1 MRKFYFN
8 FTFVLIL
15 LAFQAACGQTQ
26 SISNNE
32 QYTVHNEA
40 ENANQ
45 TISNSAA
52 KILQKKK
59 EDVDYF
65 AHLQSAHEEVLR
77 EWLKTKTF
85 LRPAVEEVDNSMF
98 DENAYSEKEKFKE
111 NFEGNMKFLRETV
124 GENGYQYY
132 VKGDFNKDGKEDFAV
147 LLVDNRK
154 KDVDADWFSLAIFNA
169 PFKKGKSPSYYEENL
184 HGITN
189 CYIVFSDQFS
199 EKPGKYLFLGK
210 FESDYY
216 CATYYPK
223 GNTYRFE
230 DCI

>member
-1 MRKFYFN
+1 MKKFDSR
-8 FTFVLIL
+8 FVVFVVL
-15 LAFQAACGQTQ
+15 LAIQLACGQTQ
-26 SISNNE
+26 SVSKNDN
-32 QYTVHNEA
+32 QNKA
-40 ENANQ
+40 ENKLTSEN
-45 TISNSAA
+45 SNSEVVEN
-52 KILQKKK
+52 KKK
-59 EDVDYF
+59 DVDYF
-65 AHLQSAHEEVLR
+65 EHLQPEHKDVLQD
-77 EWLKTKTF
+77 WLKTKSF
-85 LRPAVEEVDNSMF
+85 LRPGVEKIDNSMF
-98 DENAYSEKEKFKE
+98 DENAYEDKKNFKE
-111 NFEGNMKFLRETV
+111 NYENNMKFLRETV

-154 KDVDADWFSLAIFNA
+154 KEGDNDWFSLAIFNA
-169 PFKKGKSPSYYEENL
+169 PFKKGKSPNYYEENL

-189 CYIVFSDQFS
+189 SYIVFSDEFS

-230 DCI
+230 DCM